1 MKKCMDCRHWS
12 PATTTKA
19 MAVMGF
25 ARCLQR
31 PTPGLTMSAHARRCE
46 QFAQADEKTTKPR
59 HAKWVQK
66 DSNAND

>member
-25 ARCLQR
+25 ARCLQLPDEALLAR
-31 PTPGLTMSAHARRCE
+31 WNKQRAAQLERLKNRAEKSAE
-46 QFAQADEKTTKPR
+46 
-59 HAKWVQK
+59 
-66 DSNAND
+66 N